1 MEAIHVYPAKDQEEA
16 VIAFLEAMEIPF
28 ERDEVLPE
36 HVLKGIQTGRE
47 EIQAGRYMT
56 LDEFKNRKRDSEL

>member
-1 MEAIHVYPAKDQEEA
+1 MEAIHVYPTKDQEEA
-16 VIAFLEAMEIPF
+16 VIAFLEAMQVPF
-28 ERDEVLPE
+28 DKEEELPE

>member
-1 MEAIHVYPAKDQEEA
+1 MEAIHIYPTKDQEKA
-16 VIAFLEAMEIPF
+16 VIAFLEAMKVPF
-28 ERDEVLPE
+28 DRDEELPE

-56 LDEFKNRKRDSEL
+56 LEEFKNRKRDSDL

>member
-1 MEAIHVYPAKDQEEA
+1 MEAIHIYPTKDQEEA
-16 VIAFLEAMEIPF
+16 VIAFLEAMDVPF
-28 ERDEVLPE
+28 DREEELPE

-56 LDEFKNRKRDSEL
+56 LDEFKNRKRDIGL

>member
-1 MEAIHVYPAKDQEEA
+1 MEAIHVYPTKDQEKA
-16 VIAFLEAMEIPF
+16 VIAFLEAMKVPF
-28 ERDEVLPE
+28 DREEELPE

-56 LDEFKNRKRDSEL
+56 LNEFKNRKRDIGL